1 KAKSSDLVFEDID
14 DDLDQELGHLTLG
27 MVDLYVVRPIKI
39 NKRRGLKNL
48 IFGNAKSSF
57 TPEWRNQSFS
67 FCDLYGL
74 EYGIVQLK
82 GGPCGVLAAVQAFV
96 LKHLLFGGKKGDSKK
111 YSEISRTKALTS
123 AISEILWR
131 AGDSRGAVVALPTGG
146 SNVFGA
152 GRYKSDQLTEALVL
166 YTFKSS
172 ESLLSF
178 ISQNISQFESDS
190 SSGCILLLYSV
201 ILSRSIRKVISDMD
215 EPQGR
220 LMGAHGYCTQELVN
234 LLITG
239 KAVSNTFDNIMEV
252 DTGGSKKNVFKGI
265 DKQSEIGFL
274 SLFEHYKSC
283 EKGGGGVMKGSPS
296 LGSLSSYVLSDTC
309 QPEVGVNYKTPNYPI
324 WVICS
329 ESHFSVLFSIDRN
342 LLDDWRLEKKFD
354 LYYYDGLARQD
365 EELRLTVDTTK
376 ECPEYKDTDLVP
388 PLEHCI
394 RTRWKNAVIDWNGS
408 EPIL

>member
-1 KAKSSDLVFEDID
+1 F
-14 DDLDQELGHLTLG
+14 H
-27 MVDLYVVRPIKI
+27 
-39 NKRRGLKNL
+39 
-48 IFGNAKSSF
+48 F
-57 TPEWRNQSFS
+57 
-67 FCDLYGL
+67 
-74 EYGIVQLK
+74 
-82 GGPCGVLAAVQAFV
+82 
-96 LKHLLFGGKKGDSKK
+96 
-111 YSEISRTKALTS
+111 
-123 AISEILWR
+123 
-131 AGDSRGAVVALPTGG
+131 
-146 SNVFGA
+146 
-152 GRYKSDQLTEALVL
+152 
-166 YTFKSS
+166 
-172 ESLLSF
+172 
-178 ISQNISQFESDS
+178 QFESDS

-252 DTGGSKKNVFKGI
+252 DTGGSKKAIFFIMVNVFKGFRLSFNVFKGI

-283 EKGGGGVMKGSPS
+283 
-296 LGSLSSYVLSDTC
+296 
-309 QPEVGVNYKTPNYPI
+309 EVGVNYKTPNYPI

-342 LLDDWRLEKKFD
+342 LLDDSDSRLEKKFD

>member
-1 KAKSSDLVFEDID
+1 
-14 DDLDQELGHLTLG
+14 
-27 MVDLYVVRPIKI
+27 
-39 NKRRGLKNL
+39 
-48 IFGNAKSSF
+48 
-57 TPEWRNQSFS
+57 
-67 FCDLYGL
+67 
-74 EYGIVQLK
+74 
-82 GGPCGVLAAVQAFV
+82 
-96 LKHLLFGGKKGDSKK
+96 
-111 YSEISRTKALTS
+111 
-123 AISEILWR
+123 
-131 AGDSRGAVVALPTGG
+131 
-146 SNVFGA
+146 
-152 GRYKSDQLTEALVL
+152 
-166 YTFKSS
+166 
-172 ESLLSF
+172 
-178 ISQNISQFESDS
+178 QFESDS

-252 DTGGSKKNVFKGI
+252 DTGGSKKSVCTGFHCITNLRRFSHVTVFLNVFKGI

-283 EKGGGGVMKGSPS
+283 
-296 LGSLSSYVLSDTC
+296 
-309 QPEVGVNYKTPNYPI
+309 EVGVNYKTPNYPI

-394 RTRWKNAVIDWNGS
+394 RTR
-408 EPIL
+408 